1 MEAASV
7 PFGAASLF
15 STPLPPPLAL
25 GSNRLQEITWRHVW
39 LKSVL
44 IDDG

>member
-1 MEAASV
+1 MRPQEIG
-7 PFGAASLF
+7 GAER
-15 STPLPPPLAL
+15 TE
-25 GSNRLQEITWRHVW
+25 EITWRHVW